1 MPRDDSITMGAAFD
15 GPDPSAPGRPARGDR
30 DERSRLSSLV
40 RTIEGEIVPRL
51 LMGSRTL
58 GAEHAR
64 TESARHA
71 PVPAPEPADVD
82 ELARI
87 LVTHGASMACEYVA
101 AVHHRGTPYDRICLD
116 LLAPTAQRLV
126 DGWERQDLSYPQ
138 LGHGLEALH
147 AVVLEV
153 SNAARSDRP
162 VSTGV

>member
-1 MPRDDSITMGAAFD
+1 MPIDDSIPMGAD
-15 GPDPSAPGRPARGDR
+15 LEGPESSAPGRVARR
-30 DERSRLSSLV
+30 AADERSRLRSLV

-58 GAEHAR
+58 GAVHAR
-64 TESARHA
+64 TGSARPA
-71 PVPAPEPADVD
+71 RAPAPEPADVD

-87 LVTHGASMACEYVA
+87 LVTHGASMACEFVA

-116 LLAPTAQRLV
+116 LLAPAAQRLV

-138 LGHGLEALH
+138 LGNGLEALH

-162 VSTGV
+162 VSAGV

>member
-1 MPRDDSITMGAAFD
+1 MRAEFD
-15 GPDPSAPGRPARGDR
+15 GPECSAAGQTGRRAG

-51 LMGSRTL
+51 LMGSRTP
-58 GAEHAR
+58 GTVHAR
-64 TESARHA
+64 SGSVRHA
-71 PVPAPEPADVD
+71 PVPTPEPADVD

-87 LVTHGASMACEYVA
+87 LVTHGASMACQYVA
-101 AVHHRGTPYDRICLD
+101 AVHHRGTPFDRICLD
-116 LLAPTAQRLV
+116 LLAPAAQRLV